1 MTTKPTARRFRI
13 RRSGPLVD
21 GAAETVEDA
30 PSLTPRAV
38 PDPAG
43 AARSMAPDPMGGA
56 VQRDDSSAEDAPQRG
71 APAAPVPAQ
80 PAAATIDAIRAE
92 GLTGRQLR
100 LARRVAQKHDLPAT
114 SDYDAVRL
122 LRAAGIDPFQR
133 ANLLELVTAAGSGG
147 EGAPPGGSR
156 ALATVPAAPNL
167 PQTARPAALP
177 SPEIRA
183 EQNHAADILRIQADI
198 MRRRRRRAVIL
209 AIRLAFFVLLPTLAA
224 LWYFAAVATP
234 LYGTRSEFVIQ
245 QAESAT
251 GAGGLGSLFSG
262 TQFATSQDSIA
273 VQGYLQSREAMQRLD
288 RDEGFRAAFS
298 GPGTDPILRLPDDAS
313 SEAVYATYRRNVKI
327 AYDPTEGII
336 KMEVSAPSPELS
348 AAWSR
353 ALIRYAEEQVDTLTQ
368 RLRGDQ
374 MRGAMASY
382 EQAEANLRVAQDRVV
397 ALQERYRVLS
407 SEVEVS
413 LLTAQITN
421 LETQLTQDRL
431 SLIQMQSNAT
441 PNRARME
448 PLERRI
454 ATLTDEIATLRARLT
469 EGGAGGLSLAR
480 VQSELLVAQADVET
494 RQLLLAQSLQQL
506 ETARIEAN
514 RQVRYLSV
522 SVSPVAPDVA
532 SYPRVFENTAVVLLL
547 FAGIYLMVSMTAS
560 ILREQISA

>member
-1 MTTKPTARRFRI
+1 
-13 RRSGPLVD
+13 
-21 GAAETVEDA
+21 
-30 PSLTPRAV
+30 
-38 PDPAG
+38 
-43 AARSMAPDPMGGA
+43 
-56 VQRDDSSAEDAPQRG
+56 
-71 APAAPVPAQ
+71 
-80 PAAATIDAIRAE
+80 
-92 GLTGRQLR
+92 
-100 LARRVAQKHDLPAT
+100 
-114 SDYDAVRL
+114 
-122 LRAAGIDPFQR
+122 
-133 ANLLELVTAAGSGG
+133 
-147 EGAPPGGSR
+147 
-156 ALATVPAAPNL
+156 

-198 MRRRRRRAVIL
+198 LRRRRRRAVIL

-245 QAESAT
+245 QAESAA

-298 GPGTDPILRLPDDAS
+298 GPGIDPILRLPDDAS

-382 EQAEANLRVAQDRVV
+382 EQAEANLRVSQDRVV

-431 SLIQMQSNAT
+431 SLIQMQSNPT